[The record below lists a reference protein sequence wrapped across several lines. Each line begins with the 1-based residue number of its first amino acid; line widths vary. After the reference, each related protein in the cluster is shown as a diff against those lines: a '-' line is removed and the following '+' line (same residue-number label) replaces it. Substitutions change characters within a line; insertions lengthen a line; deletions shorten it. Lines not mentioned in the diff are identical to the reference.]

1 MSTGKLSFANTKF
14 ISEEE
19 HKLLSKRCHPCK
31 GDLLIS
37 KVGTTGIPLI
47 IDHREFSIFVSLA
60 LIKFYPKFIDSS
72 FLIALLN
79 SPLVQMQVKD
89 NTRGVGNKNW
99 VLTAISNTLL
109 AIPPLNE
116 QRRIVEKMKLLK
128 PYSER
133 YAQSERKLSNLNK
146 EIRSNLK
153 KSVLQE
159 AIQGRLV
166 PQSPADEPVTFL
178 LQRIREEKLRLVEE
192 GKLKKKDVIDSTIFR
207 DDDNKYFE
215 KCGKDL
221 VCIDDEIPFEI
232 PNSWIWVRLGT
243 IYSHCTGKALNSSN
257 RNGTVL
263 EYITTSN
270 LYWNRFVLGKLRTM
284 PFTDEELEKCTIRKG
299 DLLVCEGGDIG
310 RAAIWDYDHEMRIQ
324 NHIHKLRGFVPLCT
338 MFFYYVLYL
347 YKHSGMIGGK
357 GIGIQGLS
365 SGVLHK
371 LLVPLPPIA
380 EQERIVKAIDRLW
393 QVL

>member
-1 MSTGKLSFANTKF
+1 MTLAPNSVMVRFYNN
-14 ISEEE
+14 E
-19 HKLLSKRCHPCK
+19 HKDWFYSLFLSPYGIKS
-31 GDLLIS
+31 LQLIS
-37 KVGTTGIPLI
+37 SSTAQGKFNKTDFKKILIP
-47 IDHREFSIFVSLA
+47 
-60 LIKFYPKFIDSS
+60 
-72 FLIALLN
+72 
-79 SPLVQMQVKD
+79 
-89 NTRGVGNKNW
+89 
-99 VLTAISNTLL
+99 
-109 AIPPLNE
+109 IPPLDE
-116 QRRIVEKMKLLK
+116 QKRINDKLDSLYPIVED
-128 PYSER
+128 YSIAHDRLEI
-133 YAQSERKLSNLNK
+133 LNK
-146 EIRSNLK
+146 EIKNDLK
-153 KSVLQE
+153 KSILQE
-159 AIQGRLV
+159 AIQGKLVTQCKTDEPASKLLEQIRFEKERLV
-166 PQSPADEPVTFL
+166 
-178 LQRIREEKLRLVEE
+178 KE
-192 GKLKKKDVIDSTIFR
+192 GKIKKSALNDSIIFKG
-207 DDDNKYFE
+207 DDNKYFE
-215 KCGKDL
+215 KRGKDL

-257 RNGTVL
+257 RNGMVL

-310 RAAIWDYDHEMRIQ
+310 RAAIWDYDYEMRIQ
-324 NHIHKLRGFVPLCT
+324 NHIHKLRGFIPLCT

-365 SGVLHK
+365 SGALHK

>member
-1 MSTGKLSFANTKF
+1 MALTKKLT
-14 ISEEE
+14 
-19 HKLLSKRCHPCK
+19 
-31 GDLLIS
+31 
-37 KVGTTGIPLI
+37 
-47 IDHREFSIFVSLA
+47 
-60 LIKFYPKFIDSS
+60 
-72 FLIALLN
+72 ALLA
-79 SPLVQMQVKD
+79 
-89 NTRGVGNKNW
+89 TRAELDAN
-99 VLTAISNTLL
+99 
-109 AIPPLNE
+109 
-116 QRRIVEKMKLLK
+116 
-128 PYSER
+128 
-133 YAQSERKLSNLNK
+133 LSNQL
-146 EIRSNLK
+146 R
-153 KSVLQE
+153 KSILQE
-159 AIQGRLV
+159 AIQGKLV
-166 PQSPADEPVTFL
+166 EQNPDDEPASVL
-178 LQRIREEKLRLVEE
+178 LERIKQEKERLIKE
-192 GKLKKKDVIDSTIFR
+192 KIIKRDKPDSTIYR
-207 DDDNKYFE
+207 GDDNKYFE
-215 KCGKDL
+215 KRGKDL

-257 RNGTVL
+257 RNGMVL

-310 RAAIWDYDHEMRIQ
+310 RAAIWDYDYEMRIQ
-324 NHIHKLRGFVPLCT
+324 NHIHKLRGFIPLCT

-365 SGVLHK
+365 SGALHK